1 MLWLLSLDALA
12 VLLQVHVGT
21 SNKLSTRWERLR
33 GGATTSQAILLTS
46 GSLVTLSGAKAVV
59 EGQKKS
65 SEQVRACPPP
75 HALLLQ
81 TTRLLHLYCAAH
93 PEPPALPCKGFLTPY
108 HGAAS
113 QERDAETFLGLALL
127 GWGASKFSS
136 LATGSE
142 TVYCRLNTLP
152 IAMSLMVTN
161 RSARALSSSRRNL
174 LMRSLRLFGV
184 LYTYVGFVRPWDGCL
199 PRALAPA
206 VPLVRR
212 LLTPRSSALR
222 AARPRL
228 ELPAHGQLNRLHKA

>member
-65 SEQVRACPPP
+65 SEQ
-75 HALLLQ
+75 
-81 TTRLLHLYCAAH
+81 
-93 PEPPALPCKGFLTPY
+93 
-108 HGAAS
+108 
-113 QERDAETFLGLALL
+113 EREAETWLGLALL

-174 LMRSLRLFGV
+174 LMRSLRLFGL

-212 LLTPRSSALR
+212 LLTPRASTLR

>member
-1 MLWLLSLDALA
+1 MPIPCRTHLE
-12 VLLQVHVGT
+12 T
-21 SNKLSTRWERLR
+21 
-33 GGATTSQAILLTS
+33 ATLPRK
-46 GSLVTLSGAKAVV
+46 G
-59 EGQKKS
+59 
-65 SEQVRACPPP
+65 
-75 HALLLQ
+75 
-81 TTRLLHLYCAAH
+81 LHSA
-93 PEPPALPCKGFLTPY
+93 Y

-113 QERDAETFLGLALL
+113 QEREAETWLGLALL

-174 LMRSLRLFGV
+174 LMRSLRLFGL
-184 LYTYVGFVRPWDGCL
+184 LYTYIGFVRPWDGCL

-212 LLTPRSSALR
+212 LLTPRASTLR

>member
-1 MLWLLSLDALA
+1 MLARHRMRSDC
-12 VLLQVHVGT
+12 
-21 SNKLSTRWERLR
+21 
-33 GGATTSQAILLTS
+33 I
-46 GSLVTLSGAKAVV
+46 
-59 EGQKKS
+59 
-65 SEQVRACPPP
+65 P
-75 HALLLQ
+75 HASRAR
-81 TTRLLHLYCAAH
+81 TVAH
-93 PEPPALPCKGFLTPY
+93 PEPPALAWKGVHTRY

-152 IAMSLMVTN
+152 IAMSLMVSN
-161 RSARALSSSRRNL
+161 RSARALSPSRRNL
-174 LMRSLRLFGV
+174 LMRSLRLFGL

-212 LLTPRSSALR
+212 LLTPRSRALR
-222 AARPRL
+222 AAQPRL

>member
-21 SNKLSTRWERLR
+21 SNKLPTRWERFR

-59 EGQKKS
+59 EGQRKS

-81 TTRLLHLYCAAH
+81 STRKPRPHCVAHQSRRLSRGRAFTHDTTA
-93 PEPPALPCKGFLTPY
+93 
-108 HGAAS
+108 
-113 QERDAETFLGLALL
+113 QERDTETFLGLALL

-152 IAMSLMVTN
+152 IAMSLMVSN
-161 RSARALSSSRRNL
+161 RSARALSPSRRNL
-174 LMRSLRLFGV
+174 LMRSLRLFGL

-212 LLTPRSSALR
+212 LLTPRSRALR
-222 AARPRL
+222 AAQPRL

>member
-1 MLWLLSLDALA
+1 MLARHRMRSCC
-12 VLLQVHVGT
+12 
-21 SNKLSTRWERLR
+21 K
-33 GGATTSQAILLTS
+33 
-46 GSLVTLSGAKAVV
+46 
-59 EGQKKS
+59 
-65 SEQVRACPPP
+65 P
-75 HALLLQ
+75 HASRAR
-81 TTRLLHLYCAAH
+81 TVAH
-93 PEPPALPCKGFLTPY
+93 PEPPALAWKGLHARH

-152 IAMSLMVTN
+152 IAMSLMVSN
-161 RSARALSSSRRNL
+161 RSARALSPSRRNL
-174 LMRSLRLFGV
+174 LMRSLRLFGL

-212 LLTPRSSALR
+212 LLTPRSRALR
-222 AARPRL
+222 AAQPRL

>member
-1 MLWLLSLDALA
+1 MLAR
-12 VLLQVHVGT
+12 HRMPIPCRT
-21 SNKLSTRWERLR
+21 
-33 GGATTSQAILLTS
+33 
-46 GSLVTLSGAKAVV
+46 
-59 EGQKKS
+59 
-65 SEQVRACPPP
+65 
-75 HALLLQ
+75 
-81 TTRLLHLYCAAH
+81 H
-93 PEPPALPCKGFLTPY
+93 PETATLPRKGLHSAY
-108 HGAAS
+108 HGAVS
-113 QERDAETFLGLALL
+113 QEREAETWLGLALL

-174 LMRSLRLFGV
+174 LRRSLRLFGL
-184 LYTYVGFVRPWDGCL
+184 LYTYIGFVRPWDGCL

-212 LLTPRSSALR
+212 LLTPRASTLR

>member
-1 MLWLLSLDALA
+1 MPATACALA
-12 VLLQVHVGT
+12 ANHT
-21 SNKLSTRWERLR
+21 
-33 GGATTSQAILLTS
+33 QA
-46 GSLVTLSGAKAVV
+46 A
-59 EGQKKS
+59 
-65 SEQVRACPPP
+65 P
-75 HALLLQ
+75 ALCR
-81 TTRLLHLYCAAH
+81 T
-93 PEPPALPCKGFLTPY
+93 PEPPALAWKGLHTPY

-113 QERDAETFLGLALL
+113 QERDTETFLGLALL

-152 IAMSLMVTN
+152 IAMSLMVSN
-161 RSARALSSSRRNL
+161 RSARALSPSRRNL
-174 LMRSLRLFGV
+174 LMRSLRLFGL

-212 LLTPRSSALR
+212 LLTPRSRALR
-222 AARPRL
+222 AAQPRL